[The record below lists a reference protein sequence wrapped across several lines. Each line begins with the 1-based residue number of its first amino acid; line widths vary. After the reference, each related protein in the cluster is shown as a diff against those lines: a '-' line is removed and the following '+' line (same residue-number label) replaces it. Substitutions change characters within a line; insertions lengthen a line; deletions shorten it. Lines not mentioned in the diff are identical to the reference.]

1 MRMPRVNKNSA
12 VTIREIEYSIRIKD
26 KESSFAEMLDI
37 LREELTAFR
46 RINRTNRPG
55 TDSTIR
61 DFIQTNIERSIVLR
75 ENTRVYFLNYKEK
88 EGSLRIGFTLLIITN
103 YINYASLR
111 QALDSHIK
119 DSIAGYFEELLE
131 RHIPVNVTVQ
141 STDNEIVTLDE
152 NDAHSK
158 QSQRPKRDILT
169 RILALSALVIS
180 LVIGSIFT
188 YKAFNT
194 NHEAE
199 NAKLKEDYINA
210 LLEKKIIEA
219 VKDQKFTI
227 NLYKIADTVGTAK
240 TSQTETKSK

>member
-1 MRMPRVNKNSA
+1 MPRANNNA
-12 VTIREIEYSIRIKD
+12 AITIREIEYAIRIKD

-46 RINRTNRPG
+46 RTNRTNRPG

-88 EGSLRIGFTLLIITN
+88 EGSLRIAFTLLIITN

-119 DSIAGYFEELLE
+119 DSIAAYFEELLE

-158 QSQRPKRDILT
+158 QSHRPKRDILT

-227 NLYKIADTVGTAK
+227 NLYKIADTVGNPRSTTPEPK
-240 TSQTETKSK
+240 EK

>member
-1 MRMPRVNKNSA
+1 MPRVKNNA
-12 VTIREIEYSIRIKD
+12 TVTIREIEYSIRIKD
-26 KESSFAEMLDI
+26 KDSSFVEMLDI

-46 RINRTNRPG
+46 HANRPLRTG
-55 TDSTIR
+55 TDNTIR

-119 DSIAGYFEELLE
+119 DSIAAYFEELLE

-141 STDNEIVTLDE
+141 SADNEVVTLDE
-152 NDAHSK
+152 NDTHSK
-158 QSQRPKRDILT
+158 PSSRPKRDILT
-169 RILALSALVIS
+169 RILALSALLIS
-180 LVIGSIFT
+180 LFIGSIFT
-188 YKAFNT
+188 YKALST
-194 NHEAE
+194 NHESE
-199 NAKLKEDYINA
+199 NARLKEEYINA

-240 TSQTETKSK
+240 KSNPETTGK